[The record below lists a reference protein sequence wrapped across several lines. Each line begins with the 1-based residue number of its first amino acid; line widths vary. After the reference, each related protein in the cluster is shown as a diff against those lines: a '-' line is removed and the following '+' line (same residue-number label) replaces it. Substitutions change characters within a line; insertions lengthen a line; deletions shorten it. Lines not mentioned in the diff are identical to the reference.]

1 VTQGDD
7 ETQAI
12 PTGGGEPGPGNV
24 PEPPPVAAAGDT
36 APVPQP
42 AGGEPAATAT
52 VPPALVATGAAAT
65 TAVAATSRRRW
76 LIAGGVAIVA
86 IAAIIAGVMLLGS
99 RPTPEALRYI
109 PADSVAVGELRLDL
123 PGDQLEKVGNLLAH
137 FPGFKDQSSLPQK
150 LDEALGRLVQSATS
164 GGADYAADVK
174 PWLAGPLFFGI
185 RPTTDGSE
193 SGAAALDHGVAVATT
208 DGKVTC
214 DALFARE
221 KHPPTNV
228 TYKSFKL
235 SVTADGTFACALD
248 GRYGLL
254 GDPVSIEAALDAHT
268 AGTGV
273 DTSVDYKAARDA
285 LGSDRLATLFVAG
298 KDVLQLQGLLQSQLP
313 IPSTGLLP
321 NVPRWAMAGF
331 RAEDDALVLDLVSA
345 PGDESGASGAPAS
358 SAAAS
363 TLPTNPPPKT
373 STLATLL
380 PGDTVVLA
388 EGHGAGIGIQ
398 KLLVA
403 LRADPAAA
411 GTLGQVDSA
420 LALVGGAD
428 GLLGWIDDAGVV
440 VVPDG
445 SSVAGGVVLL
455 APDDATATAKVG
467 QLESFLQLAGIG
479 GGIDIQETTVNGT
492 KITTAT
498 LGDLGALLKL
508 AGANIDVPAG
518 TSLAISVAARGSL
531 VMIGGGETFARHI
544 LEADDRLVEQA
555 GYKKAIARAADKN
568 LAQVYV
574 ATSALL
580 PLAESALPAAEKATF
595 EADMKPYLEPFDALV
610 MTTTTDGTLSRTRI
624 VATVK

>member
-1 VTQGDD
+1 MTLGDD
-7 ETQAI
+7 ETTAI
-12 PTGGGEPGPGNV
+12 PMGDQAT
-24 PEPPPVAAAGDT
+24 PEPPPATDPT
-36 APVPQP
+36 APTSDPT
-42 AGGEPAATAT
+42 AATAQ
-52 VPPALVATGAAAT
+52 PAAAAPAPAAGLQPTPASAPAT
-65 TAVAATSRRRW
+65 TASPASRRRW

-86 IAAIIAGVMLLGS
+86 IAAVIAAVMLLGS
-99 RPTPEALRYI
+99 RPSPEALRYI
-109 PADSVAVGELRLDL
+109 PADSVVVGELRLDL

-164 GGADYAADVK
+164 GSADYQADVK

-185 RPTTDGSE
+185 RPTSDGGQ
-193 SGAAALDHGVAVATT
+193 SGAASLDHGVAVATT

-214 DALFARE
+214 DALFAKE
-221 KHPPTNV
+221 QQTPTSV
-228 TYKSFKL
+228 TYKNFKL
-235 SVTADGTFACALD
+235 SVTADGTFACLLD

-254 GDPVSIEAALDAHT
+254 GDPASVEAALDAHA
-268 AGTGV
+268 AGSGV
-273 DTSVDYKAARDA
+273 DTSADYKAAREA
-285 LGSDRLATLFVAG
+285 LGADRLVTLFVAG
-298 KDVLQLQGLLQSQLP
+298 KDVLELQGMLQSQLA
-313 IPSTGLLP
+313 IQAPSTGLLP

-331 RAEDDALVLDLVSA
+331 RAEDDALVLDLVAA
-345 PGDESGASGAPAS
+345 PGEGSGASGAPAS
-358 SAAAS
+358 GAAAS
-363 TLPTNPPPKT
+363 TLPTAPPPKT

-398 KLLVA
+398 KLLAA

-411 GTLGQVDSA
+411 GTLGQLDSA

-428 GLLGWIDDAGVV
+428 GLLGWIGDAAVV

-455 APDDATATAKVG
+455 APDDATAAAKVG
-467 QLESFLQLAGIG
+467 QLESFLTLAGLS

-498 LGDLGALLKL
+498 LGDLGSLLKL
-508 AGANIDVPAG
+508 AGANVDVPAG

-531 VMIGGGETFARHI
+531 VMIGGGETFARHV
-544 LEADDRLVEQA
+544 LEAQDRLADQA
-555 GYKKAIARAADKN
+555 GYQRAIARAADKN
-568 LAQVYV
+568 LGQVYV
-574 ATSALL
+574 AASALL
-580 PLAESALPAAEKATF
+580 PLAQSAVPAAEKATF
-595 EADMKPYLEPFDALV
+595 DADVKPYLEPFEALV
-610 MTTTTDGTLSRTRI
+610 TTTTTDGTLSRTRI